1 MSKLAL
7 IGRYFSQILILS
19 YFVSVSK
26 LNKKYGF
33 SYRIP
38 DGEKREE
45 MTIWSVPHL

>member
-1 MSKLAL
+1 MSKLVF

-19 YFVSVSK
+19 HFVPVST
-26 LNKKYGF
+26 LNKKHGF